1 MADPVLGNGVRAQ
14 VIFQGQSGLPRDR
27 FVNSWAFEGTG
38 ASISDTELATVRTR
52 LVEFYTSPV
61 GAGTPLTGFMSRA
74 VKQAVLI
81 RLYRLSQTPPR
92 TPIETQHTFNIS
104 QTGTALPNEVA
115 VVLSFY
121 NTVNVKRR
129 RGRIFF
135 GPLAA
140 MAGVFDTDD
149 VKVEASLRTALSGA
163 ANRLAAYGN
172 DPTLGPHWSILSQR
186 DAQLKLVTDGW
197 IDNTFDTQR
206 RRGVR
211 SNLRTSWV

>member
-14 VIFQGQSGLPRDR
+14 VILQGQSGLPRDR

-38 ASISDTELATVRTR
+38 ATITDAELDTVRSR
-52 LVEFYTSPV
+52 LIEFYTVAP
-61 GAGTPLTGFMSRA
+61 GTASPLTSFISRA
-74 VKQAVLI
+74 VKPSVII

-92 TPIETQHTFNIS
+92 TPIESVHTWNIS

-115 VVLSFY
+115 AVLSFF

-129 RGRIFF
+129 RGRLYI

-140 MAGVFDTDD
+140 MAGVWDTDD
-149 VKVEASLRTALSGA
+149 VKIDTALRTTLAGA
-163 ANRLAAYGN
+163 ANRLAAYGLSS
-172 DPTLGPHWSILSQR
+172 TSGPHWSILSQR
-186 DAQLKLVTDGW
+186 DGNLKLVTDGW

-211 SNLRTSWV
+211 SNLRTSWT